1 MARLRRGSFPARGP
15 RRLNSW
21 DDGTGGVPAQT
32 ITGSTVAFV
41 GNAVSVLTD
50 GTTLVRTRGQLDV
63 ILAAASAA
71 GDGYQGAFGIG
82 VTTQA
87 AVAVGITAVP
97 TPITEQTWDGW
108 LYWTP
113 ISVHVGEATAGDKNW
128 ASGAQR
134 TTVDSKA
141 MRKLKEDQS
150 IFAVWEVTEIGTA
163 TATIFWDSRA
173 LFKLP

>member
-1 MARLRRGSFPARGP
+1 MARSRSVSFPGRT
-15 RRLNSW
+15 RRRVGW
-21 DDGTGGVPAQT
+21 DDGTGGVPAQAV
-32 ITGSTVAFV
+32 TGSTVAFV

-63 ILAAASAA
+63 FLAGYSAA

-82 VTTQA
+82 VTTLA
-87 AVAVGITAVP
+87 AVTVGITAVP

-113 ISVHVGEATAGDKNW
+113 ISVHGGEATAGDKDFGP
-128 ASGAQR
+128 AHQR
-134 TTVDSKA
+134 TIVDSKA

-150 IFAVWEVTEIGTA
+150 LFAVWEVTEIGTA
-163 TATIFWDSRA
+163 TAHIFWDSRC
-173 LFKLP
+173 LYKLP